1 MGRSE
6 AGLTAA
12 CTVIQDPKRW
22 QGSGVWLLALWQPQ
36 SWPQELLQI
45 NQLRMVKLQSLNLS
59 SKKVTFRSS
68 NKLGNKERLSQERVR
83 KKGKVKEEM
92 QRRQEKERKD
102 QEKIEPVKEIN
113 QIAREREMEKEERQI
128 VSQEKRKK
136 EGQEKIKRD
145 EQRNQRK
152 INK

>member
-12 CTVIQDPKRW
+12 CTVIQDLKRW
-22 QGSGVWLLALWQPQ
+22 QGSGVWLLALWQPP

-59 SKKVTFRSS
+59 SKKVTFRSL

-113 QIAREREMEKEERQI
+113 QIAREKEERQI

-136 EGQEKIKRD
+136 GGQEKIKRD

-152 INK
+152 I

>member
-12 CTVIQDPKRW
+12 CTVIQDLKRW
-22 QGSGVWLLALWQPQ
+22 QGSGVWLLAWQPQ

-59 SKKVTFRSS
+59 SKKVTFRSL